1 MTLQKLQIWELNQ
14 GGHFVFR
21 WRSDVFFFPLCA
33 LCFNSSSHIPD
44 EKGFS
49 DKKYKPNHQM
59 FDFST
64 GGCRRLGMRL
74 PGTIRW
80 LILELLKQAQYYNI
94 NHTYKLSSNKMNNK
108 CICRHCGQ
116 LVLPW
121 YKSAITKAS
130 VGLWVVPL
138 CSFMYSLVL
147 CFWST

>member
-1 MTLQKLQIWELNQ
+1 MTLQKSQIWGLNQ

-21 WRSDVFFFPLCA
+21 GRSDVFFFNCA
-33 LCFNSSSHIPD
+33 LCVLIPHLT
-44 EKGFS
+44 F
-49 DKKYKPNHQM
+49 QM
-59 FDFST
+59 RKVLVTRNINQTISRFLH
-64 GGCRRLGMRL
+64 RRVWTAGHETTC
-74 PGTIRW
+74 TIRR

-94 NHTYKLSSNKMNNK
+94 NHTYKLSGNKMNNK